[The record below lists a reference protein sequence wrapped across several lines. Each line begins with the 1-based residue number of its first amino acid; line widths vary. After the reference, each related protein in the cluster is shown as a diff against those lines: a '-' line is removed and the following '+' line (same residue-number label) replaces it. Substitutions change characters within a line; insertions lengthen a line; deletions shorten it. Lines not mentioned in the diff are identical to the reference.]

1 MLFFTHPHPSLLQL
15 RVAALAAVFR
25 SVLAGPVPSEFTS
38 YDVFQTISTIPTPW
52 VYQEPAPPNHII
64 HLRIGLELQ
73 NVEAFQQKVFDMSAP
88 GHPSYGLHLNREEVN
103 AMLKPDDDSATLV
116 LEWLKSLGVVG
127 VHDHQWVTAEVTVAQ
142 AEELLQTKYS
152 VYLNPVNSNTIIRTL
167 SFSLPGILTDHVDI
181 VQPTTMFGMTPQA
194 SIVET

>member
-1 MLFFTHPHPSLLQL
+1 M
-15 RVAALAAVFR
+15 
-25 SVLAGPVPSEFTS
+25 
-38 YDVFQTISTIPTPW
+38 ST
-52 VYQEPAPPNHII
+52 
-64 HLRIGLELQ
+64 
-73 NVEAFQQKVFDMSAP
+73 P

-152 VYLNPVNSNTIIRTL
+152 VYLNPVNSNTIIR
-167 SFSLPGILTDHVDI
+167 VI
-181 VQPTTMFGMTPQA
+181 VQSPTYPDRPCRHGPAHHHVWHDAT
-194 SIVET
+194 SINRRNR